1 MADNDFNSAGFPK
14 DFSPRDFSET
24 PHHRAG
30 DAAEN
35 AEGASAAEVNET
47 KEFGSFDVNE
57 TKSFGHTDPSGD
69 FGNPRDLSSQKPT
82 EEDASA
88 ASAASPSTGNS
99 DFWATQSSAAGQ
111 GAASRAHNPF
121 TDSASTDVAANS
133 NQFGSAQSTN
143 EQPAFGGYAQQ
154 QSTGQ
159 GFGEFPSVSAAP
171 ADSGQDLGNKNSR
184 MSGALKG
191 LAKKDGLLGGLFE
204 FEFKHFLT
212 ITHVKEIYKVAMIL
226 GGIMWILHLLGA
238 FLFATGMGIYGIQED
253 SASAIFGSIFAFIFL
268 AVLCT
273 IIYYAFM
280 VAIRLFLEAMVANV
294 RIAQNTGD
302 ILDKMD

>member
-1 MADNDFNSAGFPK
+1 MADNDFNSDGFPK

-24 PHHRAG
+24 PRHHAE
-30 DAAEN
+30 DAAKS
-35 AEGASAAEVNET
+35 AEGAGASEVNET
-47 KEFGSFDVNE
+47 KEFGSTDAKE
-57 TKSFGHTDPSGD
+57 TKSFGHTEKPGKSG
-69 FGNPRDLSSQKPT
+69 NSSALSSPKL
-82 EEDASA
+82 SA
-88 ASAASPSTGNS
+88 EGTSS
-99 DFWATQSSAAGQ
+99 DFWASSNSSTPSE

-121 TDSASTDVAANS
+121 TDSASSDAAANG
-133 NQFGSAQSTN
+133 NQFGSAQSAN
-143 EQPAFGGYAQQ
+143 DQPVFGGYTQQ
-154 QSTGQ
+154 QGTSQ
-159 GFGEFPSVSAAP
+159 GFGQFPQAGDAP
-171 ADSGQDLGNKNSR
+171 ADSGQTLGNKKNQ
-184 MSGALKG
+184 MSDALKG
-191 LAKKDGLLGGLFE
+191 LGKKDGLLGGLFE

-212 ITHVKEIYKVAMIL
+212 LTHVKEIYKVAMIL

-268 AVLCT
+268 AVLST
-273 IIYYAFM
+273 VIYYAIM

>member
-1 MADNDFNSAGFPK
+1 MADNDFNSDGFPK

-24 PHHRAG
+24 PRHRAE
-30 DAAEN
+30 DAAKS
-35 AEGASAAEVNET
+35 AEGAGASEVNET
-47 KEFGSFDVNE
+47 KKFGSTDAKE
-57 TKSFGHTDPSGD
+57 TKSFGHTEKPSKSGKS
-69 FGNPRDLSSQKPT
+69 GDLSSPQP
-82 EEDASA
+82 SA
-88 ASAASPSTGNS
+88 EGNSS
-99 DFWATQSSAAGQ
+99 DFWASSKSSTPSG

-121 TDSASTDVAANS
+121 TDSASSDTAANG
-133 NQFGSAQSTN
+133 NQFGSAQSAN
-143 EQPAFGGYAQQ
+143 DQSVFGGYTQQ
-154 QSTGQ
+154 QGTSQ
-159 GFGEFPSVSAAP
+159 GFGQFPQAGDAT
-171 ADSGQDLGNKNSR
+171 ADSGQTLGNKKNQ
-184 MSGALKG
+184 MSDALKG
-191 LAKKDGLLGGLFE
+191 LGKKDGLLGGLFE

-212 ITHVKEIYKVAMIL
+212 LTHVKEIYKVAMIL

-268 AVLCT
+268 AVLST
-273 IIYYAFM
+273 VIYYAIM

>member
-1 MADNDFNSAGFPK
+1 MADNDFNSDGFPK

-24 PHHRAG
+24 PQHSAE
-30 DAAEN
+30 DAAKS
-35 AEGASAAEVNET
+35 AEGAGASEVNET
-47 KEFGSFDVNE
+47 KEFGSTDAKE
-57 TKSFGHTDPSGD
+57 TKSFGHTDKPGESG
-69 FGNPRDLSSQKPT
+69 NSSDLSSPKP
-82 EEDASA
+82 SA
-88 ASAASPSTGNS
+88 EGTSS
-99 DFWATQSSAAGQ
+99 DFWASSNSSTPSE

-121 TDSASTDVAANS
+121 TDSASSDAAANG
-133 NQFGSAQSTN
+133 NQFGSVQSTN

-159 GFGEFPSVSAAP
+159 GIGEFPSVSAAP

-268 AVLCT
+268 AVLST
-273 IIYYAFM
+273 IIFYAFM

>member
-1 MADNDFNSAGFPK
+1 MADNDFNSDGFPK

-24 PHHRAG
+24 PQHSAE
-30 DAAEN
+30 DAAKS
-35 AEGASAAEVNET
+35 AGVTGASEVNET
-47 KEFGSFDVNE
+47 KEFGSTDAKE
-57 TKSFGHTDPSGD
+57 TKPFGHTEKPGKSGKSS
-69 FGNPRDLSSQKPT
+69 DLSSPKP
-82 EEDASA
+82 SA
-88 ASAASPSTGNS
+88 EGTSS
-99 DFWATQSSAAGQ
+99 DFWASSNSSTPSG

-121 TDSASTDVAANS
+121 TDSASSDAAANG

-143 EQPAFGGYAQQ
+143 DQPVFGGYTQQ
-154 QSTGQ
+154 QGTSQ
-159 GFGEFPSVSAAP
+159 GFGQFPQAGDAP
-171 ADSGQDLGNKNSR
+171 ADSGQKLGDKKSQ
-184 MSGALKG
+184 MSDTLKG
-191 LAKKDGLLGGLFE
+191 LGKKDGLLGGLFE

-212 ITHVKEIYKVAMIL
+212 LTHVKEIYKVAMIL

-238 FLFATGMGIYGIQED
+238 FFFATGMGIYGIQED

-268 AVLCT
+268 AVLST
-273 IIYYAFM
+273 VIYYAIM

>member
-1 MADNDFNSAGFPK
+1 MADNDFNSDGFPK

-24 PHHRAG
+24 PRHHAE
-30 DAAEN
+30 DAAKS
-35 AEGASAAEVNET
+35 AEGAGASEVNET
-47 KEFGSFDVNE
+47 KEFGSTDAKE
-57 TKSFGHTDPSGD
+57 TKSFGHTDKPGEP
-69 FGNPRDLSSQKPT
+69 GNSSDLSSPKP
-82 EEDASA
+82 SA
-88 ASAASPSTGNS
+88 EGNSS
-99 DFWATQSSAAGQ
+99 DFWASSKSSTPSG

-121 TDSASTDVAANS
+121 TDSASSDAAANGD
-133 NQFGSAQSTN
+133 QFGSAQSAN
-143 EQPAFGGYAQQ
+143 DRPVFGGYTQQ
-154 QSTGQ
+154 QGTSQ
-159 GFGEFPSVSAAP
+159 GFGQFPQAGDAT
-171 ADSGQDLGNKNSR
+171 ADSGQTLGNKKNQ
-184 MSGALKG
+184 MSDALKG
-191 LAKKDGLLGGLFE
+191 LGKKDGLLGGLFE

-212 ITHVKEIYKVAMIL
+212 LTHVKEIYKVAMIL

-268 AVLCT
+268 AVLST
-273 IIYYAFM
+273 VIFYAIM

>member
-1 MADNDFNSAGFPK
+1 MADNDFNSDGFPK

-24 PHHRAG
+24 PRHHAE
-30 DAAEN
+30 DAAKS
-35 AEGASAAEVNET
+35 AEGAGASEVSET
-47 KEFGSFDVNE
+47 KEFGSTDAKE
-57 TKSFGHTDPSGD
+57 TKSFGHTEKPGKSG
-69 FGNPRDLSSQKPT
+69 NSSALSSPKP
-82 EEDASA
+82 SA
-88 ASAASPSTGNS
+88 EGNSS
-99 DFWATQSSAAGQ
+99 DFWASSKSSTPSG

-121 TDSASTDVAANS
+121 TDSASSDAAANG
-133 NQFGSAQSTN
+133 NQFGSAQSAN
-143 EQPAFGGYAQQ
+143 DQPVFGGYTQQ
-154 QSTGQ
+154 QGTSQ
-159 GFGEFPSVSAAP
+159 GFGQFPQAGDAP
-171 ADSGQDLGNKNSR
+171 ADSGQTLGNKKNQ
-184 MSGALKG
+184 MSDALKG
-191 LAKKDGLLGGLFE
+191 LGKKDGLLGGLFE

-212 ITHVKEIYKVAMIL
+212 LTHVKEIYKVAMIL

-268 AVLCT
+268 AVLST
-273 IIYYAFM
+273 VIYYAIM

>member
-1 MADNDFNSAGFPK
+1 MADNDFNSDGFPK

-24 PHHRAG
+24 PRHHAE
-30 DAAEN
+30 DAAKS
-35 AEGASAAEVNET
+35 AEGAGASEVNET
-47 KEFGSFDVNE
+47 KEFGSTDAKE
-57 TKSFGHTDPSGD
+57 TKSFGHTDKPGEP
-69 FGNPRDLSSQKPT
+69 GNSSDLSSPKP
-82 EEDASA
+82 SA
-88 ASAASPSTGNS
+88 EGNSS
-99 DFWATQSSAAGQ
+99 DFWASSNSSTPSE

-121 TDSASTDVAANS
+121 TDSASSDAAANG
-133 NQFGSAQSTN
+133 NQFGSAQSAN
-143 EQPAFGGYAQQ
+143 DQPVFGGYTQQ
-154 QSTGQ
+154 QGTSQ
-159 GFGEFPSVSAAP
+159 GFGQFPQAGDAP
-171 ADSGQDLGNKNSR
+171 ADSGQTLGNKKNQ
-184 MSGALKG
+184 MSDALKG
-191 LAKKDGLLGGLFE
+191 LGKKDGLLGGLFE

-212 ITHVKEIYKVAMIL
+212 LTHVKEIYKVAMIL

-268 AVLCT
+268 AVLST
-273 IIYYAFM
+273 VIYYAIM

>member
-1 MADNDFNSAGFPK
+1 MADNDFNSDGFPK

-24 PHHRAG
+24 PRHHAE
-30 DAAEN
+30 DAAKS
-35 AEGASAAEVNET
+35 AGVTGASEVNET
-47 KEFGSFDVNE
+47 KEFGSTDAKE
-57 TKSFGHTDPSGD
+57 TKPFGHTEKPGKSG
-69 FGNPRDLSSQKPT
+69 NSSALSSPKP
-82 EEDASA
+82 SA
-88 ASAASPSTGNS
+88 EGTSS
-99 DFWATQSSAAGQ
+99 DFWASSNSSTPSE

-121 TDSASTDVAANS
+121 TDSASSDAAANG
-133 NQFGSAQSTN
+133 NQFGSAQSAN
-143 EQPAFGGYAQQ
+143 DQPVFGGYTQQ
-154 QSTGQ
+154 QGTSQ
-159 GFGEFPSVSAAP
+159 GFGQFPQAGDAP
-171 ADSGQDLGNKNSR
+171 ADSGQTLGDKKSQ
-184 MSGALKG
+184 MSDALKG
-191 LAKKDGLLGGLFE
+191 LGKKDGLLGGLFE

-212 ITHVKEIYKVAMIL
+212 LTHVKEIYKVAMIL

-268 AVLCT
+268 AVLST
-273 IIYYAFM
+273 VIYYAIM